1 MAKWKTAGI
10 VVVMVGLVAFGAF
23 AAQQSIA
30 TMTQTQTQA
39 SAECSEECEPERT
52 RTMKEEGI
60 QELRQ
65 DNHQRQQKRLEG
77 NGPHGNGG
85 GRQMRRAG
93 TAN

>member
-23 AAQQSIA
+23 AMQHRA
-30 TMTQTQTQA
+30 TMTRAQVCA
-39 SAECSEECEPERT
+39 AECSEECEPMREMR
-52 RTMKEEGI
+52 EEMR
-60 QELRQ
+60 QEM
-65 DNHQRQQKRLEG
+65 RQQRLQQLLGEE

-93 TAN
+93 LVN